1 MTGYPNTAPPA
12 MVTNLK
18 YNRAR
23 HEVMVLLTVK
33 IEPVP
38 RVPDRA
44 HIDAHEVS
52 PNFYTVTLKYGFMEQ
67 LDLYNDV
74 SKLVEDK
81 GLPIDVTD
89 AIFVLGNETITLT
102 DAKGMTRWRK
112 ALFRFMHR
120 NSRTPVD
127 YFGIPAKRALEVG
140 SHVQM

>member
-1 MTGYPNTAPPA
+1 
-12 MVTNLK
+12 
-18 YNRAR
+18 
-23 HEVMVLLTVK
+23 
-33 IEPVP
+33 
-38 RVPDRA
+38 
-44 HIDAHEVS
+44 
-52 PNFYTVTLKYGFMEQ
+52 MEQ